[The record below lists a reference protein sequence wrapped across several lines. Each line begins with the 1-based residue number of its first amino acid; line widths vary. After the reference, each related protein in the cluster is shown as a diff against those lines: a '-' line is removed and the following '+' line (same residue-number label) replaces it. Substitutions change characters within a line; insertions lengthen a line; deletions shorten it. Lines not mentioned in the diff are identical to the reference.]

1 MESKGSCRFL
11 AALKRQMIRSGVMAY
26 SSVTYEKMKFYENW
40 TSNEPFLSGVILK
53 IAKIN
58 GVMASRFYTTWW

>member
-1 MESKGSCRFL
+1 
-11 AALKRQMIRSGVMAY
+11 MAY

-40 TSNEPFLSGVILK
+40 TSNEPFLQGVILK